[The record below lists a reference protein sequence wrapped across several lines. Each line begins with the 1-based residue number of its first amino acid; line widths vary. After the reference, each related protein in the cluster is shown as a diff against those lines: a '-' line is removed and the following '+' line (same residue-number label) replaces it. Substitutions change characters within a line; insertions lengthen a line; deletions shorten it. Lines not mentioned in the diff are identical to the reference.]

1 MCDDELG
8 RGGDASGRGRA
19 MGFCPSGPGSN
30 LGQTKS
36 FFWFIIA
43 VILFL
48 LGIGTFLNKI

>member
-36 FFWFIIA
+36 FFLVHNCFQS
-43 VILFL
+43 ILA
-48 LGIGTFLNKI
+48 GHRTISK